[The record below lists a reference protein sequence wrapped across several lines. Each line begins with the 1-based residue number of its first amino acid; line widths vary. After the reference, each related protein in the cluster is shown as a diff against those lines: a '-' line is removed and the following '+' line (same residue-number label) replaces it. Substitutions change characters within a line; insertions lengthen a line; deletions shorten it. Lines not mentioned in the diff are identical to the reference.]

1 MFSLTE
7 EKALLFHRALMGLIR
22 EHPNLIDRSL
32 AELEKCRQQN
42 PGQMSVWDR
51 WQALLDMPIDDM
63 AVHVL
68 ADTPDGGLMRAHSP
82 LGKILLTA
90 ERNAV
95 WQRIGLMQF
104 VNYFLDAVDSLGL
117 SLEEQAALTGQDQSE
132 LTGWR
137 KTAPT
142 MMASAVLDRLKIV
155 VSLHKAI
162 SQIEPK
168 QNIQQRWLRTE
179 SETLGA
185 APISL
190 LLGGEADRVL
200 ENLSGAV
207 RLTLTREDLPRMG
220 G

>member
-7 EKALLFHRALMGLIR
+7 EKALIFHRALMGLIR

-32 AELEKCRQQN
+32 VELEKCRQRS

-51 WQALLDMPIDDM
+51 WQAMLEMPIDDM
-63 AVHVL
+63 VVHIL
-68 ADTPDGGLMRAHSP
+68 TDTPDGGLMRANSP
-82 LGKILLTA
+82 LSKILLTA

-104 VNYFLDAVDSLGL
+104 VNYFLDAVDGLGL
-117 SLEEQAALTGQDQSE
+117 TLEEQATLTGLDESE
-132 LTGWR
+132 LMSWR
-137 KTAPT
+137 TQAPA
-142 MMASAVLDRLKIV
+142 MMASEVLDRLKIV

-168 QNIQQRWLRTE
+168 QNIQQRWLRTA

-185 APISL
+185 TPISL
-190 LLGGEADRVL
+190 LLGGEAGRVL

-207 RLTLTREDLPRMG
+207 RLTLTRDDLPRMG